1 MPKNVDIL
9 FSFDPE
15 KGEAGQAPHAGL
27 RAKLI
32 IPDPEL
38 IGKKATFTIKRHV
51 QVNDS
56 RPVHDTEEMFKHK
69 FTVRGGK
76 VTVPIPH
83 DVLKDHPFQYDGNE
97 IEIQC
102 FGELVIND
110 KLIRKDT
117 SVQKDLPVEALKKP
131 EVLSNTDELID
142 PKDIFSFSKNLM
154 AIPSHNKI
162 ATLGLLIVGLVVI
175 VVNMLI
181 GYHDQFSPEHA
192 TYFYSH
198 FDSDG
203 DGSSPL
209 VKALGGCGAI
219 GAAIWFAIRRQLR
232 KYMTF
237 GLKPISKSV
246 TRQSE
251 HAVSDL
257 FYGVSRTDLK
267 DVTLRIVACNMEKG
281 KYVRGSGSNQRTVS
295 FSTPVRGVL
304 LYSKKVTLIPKN
316 HSVENH
322 FRDSMSFEP
331 MFKVLYP
338 PSEVSKSHGLFIY
351 WEIQLIHNDFVD
363 QELVGDTARFRR
375 EDFFTA

>member
-1 MPKNVDIL
+1 MSKNVDIL

-15 KGEAGQAPHAGL
+15 KGEARQAPHAGL

-51 QVNDS
+51 QVKDS

-83 DVLKDHPFQYDGNE
+83 DVLKDHPFQYDGKE
-97 IEIQC
+97 IEIKC

-131 EVLSNTDELID
+131 EVLSNTNELIE

-154 AIPSHNKI
+154 AIPTHNKI
-162 ATLGLLIVGLVVI
+162 ATLGLLVVGLVVI

-237 GLKPISKSV
+237 KFKPITGSIN
-246 TRQSE
+246 RQSE

-338 PSEVSKSHGLFIY
+338 PSEVSESHGLFIY

>member
-1 MPKNVDIL
+1 MPKKVDII

-15 KGEAGQAPHAGL
+15 KGEARQAPHAGL
-27 RAKLI
+27 RAELI
-32 IPDPEL
+32 IPDHEL

-51 QVNDS
+51 RVKDS
-56 RPVHDTEEMFKHK
+56 SPVHDTEEMFKHK

-83 DVLKDHPFQYDGNE
+83 HVLKDHPFQYDGE
-97 IEIQC
+97 QIEIKC

-131 EVLSNTDELID
+131 EVLSNTNELID

-154 AIPSHNKI
+154 AIPTHNKI
-162 ATLGLLIVGLVVI
+162 ATLGLLVVGLVVI

-203 DGSSPL
+203 DRSTPL
-209 VKALGGCGAI
+209 GKALGGCGAI

-281 KYVRGSGSNQRTVS
+281 QYVRGSGSNRRTVS

-316 HSVENH
+316 QPVENY
-322 FRDSMSFEP
+322 FRDSISFEP
-331 MFKVLYP
+331 MFMALYP
-338 PSEVSKSHGLFIY
+338 PSEVSESHGLFIF
-351 WEIQLIHNDFVD
+351 WEIQLIHDDFVD
-363 QELVGDTARFRR
+363 QELEGNTAHFRR

>member
-1 MPKNVDIL
+1 
-9 FSFDPE
+9 
-15 KGEAGQAPHAGL
+15 
-27 RAKLI
+27 
-32 IPDPEL
+32 
-38 IGKKATFTIKRHV
+38 
-51 QVNDS
+51 
-56 RPVHDTEEMFKHK
+56 MFKHK
-69 FTVRGGK
+69 FTVRGEK

-83 DVLKDHPFQYDGNE
+83 HVLKDHPFQYDGE
-97 IEIQC
+97 QIEIKC

-131 EVLSNTDELID
+131 EVLSNTNELIE

-154 AIPSHNKI
+154 AIPTHNKI
-162 ATLGLLIVGLVVI
+162 ATLGLLVVGLVVI

-203 DGSSPL
+203 DRSTPL
-209 VKALGGCGAI
+209 GKALGGCGAI

-363 QELVGDTARFRR
+363 QEVAGKTANFRR

>member
-15 KGEAGQAPHAGL
+15 KGEPRQPPHAGL

-51 QVNDS
+51 QVKDS

-69 FTVRGGK
+69 FTVRGEK

-83 DVLKDHPFQYDGNE
+83 HVLEDHPFQYNGE
-97 IEIQC
+97 QIEIKC

-131 EVLSNTDELID
+131 EVLTNTNELIE

-162 ATLGLLIVGLVVI
+162 ATLGLLVVGLVVI

-192 TYFYSH
+192 TYLYSH

-209 VKALGGCGAI
+209 VKALSGCGVI

-237 GLKPISKSV
+237 KFKPITGSIN
-246 TRQSE
+246 RQSE
-251 HAVSDL
+251 HTVSDL

-316 HSVENH
+316 QPVENY
-322 FRDSMSFEP
+322 FRDSISFEP
-331 MFKVLYP
+331 MFMALYP
-338 PSEVSKSHGLFIY
+338 PSEVSESHGLFIY
-351 WEIQLIHNDFVD
+351 WEVQLIHNDFVD
-363 QELVGDTARFRR
+363 QELAGDTVHFRR

>member
-1 MPKNVDIL
+1 L
-9 FSFDPE
+9 
-15 KGEAGQAPHAGL
+15 
-27 RAKLI
+27 
-32 IPDPEL
+32 
-38 IGKKATFTIKRHV
+38 
-51 QVNDS
+51 
-56 RPVHDTEEMFKHK
+56 
-69 FTVRGGK
+69 
-76 VTVPIPH
+76 
-83 DVLKDHPFQYDGNE
+83 
-97 IEIQC
+97 
-102 FGELVIND
+102 LV
-110 KLIRKDT
+110 
-117 SVQKDLPVEALKKP
+117 
-131 EVLSNTDELID
+131 
-142 PKDIFSFSKNLM
+142 
-154 AIPSHNKI
+154 
-162 ATLGLLIVGLVVI
+162 VGLVVI

-181 GYHDQFSPEHA
+181 GVHDQFSPEHA

-281 KYVRGSGSNQRTVS
+281 QYVRGSGSNRRTVS

-338 PSEVSKSHGLFIY
+338 PNEVSESHGLFIY

-363 QELVGDTARFRR
+363 QEVAGKTANFRR

>member
-15 KGEAGQAPHAGL
+15 NGEARQAPHAGL
-27 RAKLI
+27 SAKLI

-51 QVNDS
+51 QVKDS

-181 GYHDQFSPEHA
+181 GVHDQFSPEHA
-192 TYFYSH
+192 TYIYSH
-198 FDSDG
+198 VDSDG
-203 DGSSPL
+203 DGASPL
-209 VKALGGCGAI
+209 ANALMGCGAI

-237 GLKPISKSV
+237 ELKPISKSV

-281 KYVRGSGSNQRTVS
+281 EYVRGSGSNRRTVS
-295 FSTPVRGVL
+295 FSTPFRGIL

>member
-15 KGEAGQAPHAGL
+15 KGEARQPLHAGL

-51 QVNDS
+51 QVKDS

-83 DVLKDHPFQYDGNE
+83 HVLEDHPFQYDGE
-97 IEIQC
+97 QIEIKC

-131 EVLSNTDELID
+131 EVLTNTNELIE

-154 AIPSHNKI
+154 AIPTHNKI
-162 ATLGLLIVGLVVI
+162 ATLGLLVVGLVVI

-209 VKALGGCGAI
+209 VKALSGCGAI

-237 GLKPISKSV
+237 KFKPITGSIN
-246 TRQSE
+246 RQSE

-316 HSVENH
+316 QPVENH

-338 PSEVSKSHGLFIY
+338 PSEVSESHGLFIY
-351 WEIQLIHNDFVD
+351 WEVQLIHNNFVD
-363 QELVGDTARFRR
+363 QELAGDTVHFRR

>member
-15 KGEAGQAPHAGL
+15 KVEARQPPHAGL

-51 QVNDS
+51 RVKDS

-69 FTVRGGK
+69 FTVRGGN

-83 DVLKDHPFQYDGNE
+83 HVLEDHPFQYDGE
-97 IEIQC
+97 QIEIKC

-117 SVQKDLPVEALKKP
+117 SVQKDLPMEALKKP
-131 EVLSNTDELID
+131 VVNSNTDELIE

-154 AIPSHNKI
+154 AIPTHNKI
-162 ATLGLLIVGLVVI
+162 ATLGLLVVGLVVI

-203 DGSSPL
+203 DRTTPL
-209 VKALGGCGAI
+209 GKALGGCGAI

-246 TRQSE
+246 TRK
-251 HAVSDL
+251 VSMPSVTC
-257 FYGVSRTDLK
+257 FTGFRERT
-267 DVTLRIVACNMEKG
+267 
-281 KYVRGSGSNQRTVS
+281 
-295 FSTPVRGVL
+295 
-304 LYSKKVTLIPKN
+304 
-316 HSVENH
+316 
-322 FRDSMSFEP
+322 
-331 MFKVLYP
+331 
-338 PSEVSKSHGLFIY
+338 
-351 WEIQLIHNDFVD
+351 
-363 QELVGDTARFRR
+363 
-375 EDFFTA
+375 

>member
-1 MPKNVDIL
+1 MSKNVDIL

-15 KGEAGQAPHAGL
+15 KGEARQPPHAGL

-51 QVNDS
+51 RVKDS

-83 DVLKDHPFQYDGNE
+83 DVLKDHPFQYDGKE
-97 IEIQC
+97 IEIKC

-131 EVLSNTDELID
+131 VVNSNTNELIE

-154 AIPSHNKI
+154 AIPTHNKI
-162 ATLGLLIVGLVVI
+162 ATLGLLVVGLVVI

-181 GYHDQFSPEHA
+181 GVHDQFSPEHA

-251 HAVSDL
+251 HVVSDL

-338 PSEVSKSHGLFIY
+338 PNEVSESHGLFIY

>member
-15 KGEAGQAPHAGL
+15 KGEARQAPHAGL

-83 DVLKDHPFQYDGNE
+83 DVLKDHPFQYDGKE
-97 IEIQC
+97 IEIKC

-131 EVLSNTDELID
+131 EVLSNTNELIE

-154 AIPSHNKI
+154 AIPTHNKI
-162 ATLGLLIVGLVVI
+162 ATLGLLVVGLVVI

-338 PSEVSKSHGLFIY
+338 PSEVSESHGLFIY

>member
-15 KGEAGQAPHAGL
+15 KGEARQPPHAGL

-69 FTVRGGK
+69 FTVRGEK
-76 VTVPIPH
+76 VTVSIPH
-83 DVLKDHPFQYDGNE
+83 HVLKDHPFQYDGNE

-131 EVLSNTDELID
+131 EVLSNTNELIE

-162 ATLGLLIVGLVVI
+162 ATLGLLVVGLVVI

-192 TYFYSH
+192 TYLYSH

-209 VKALGGCGAI
+209 AKALGGCGAI

-281 KYVRGSGSNQRTVS
+281 EYVRGSGSNRRTVS

>member
-15 KGEAGQAPHAGL
+15 KGEARQPPHAGL

-51 QVNDS
+51 RVKDS

-83 DVLKDHPFQYDGNE
+83 HVLEDHPFQYDGE
-97 IEIQC
+97 QIEIKC

-131 EVLSNTDELID
+131 EVLTNTNELIE
-142 PKDIFSFSKNLM
+142 PKDVFSFSKNLM
-154 AIPSHNKI
+154 AIPTHNKI
-162 ATLGLLIVGLVVI
+162 ATLGLLVVGLVVI

-209 VKALGGCGAI
+209 VKALSGCGAI

-237 GLKPISKSV
+237 KFKPITGSIN
-246 TRQSE
+246 RQSE

-295 FSTPVRGVL
+295 FSTPVRGAL

-338 PSEVSKSHGLFIY
+338 PSEVSESHGLFIY
-351 WEIQLIHNDFVD
+351 WEVQLIHNDFVD
-363 QELVGDTARFRR
+363 QELAGDTVHFRR

>member
-1 MPKNVDIL
+1 M
-9 FSFDPE
+9 
-15 KGEAGQAPHAGL
+15 
-27 RAKLI
+27 
-32 IPDPEL
+32 
-38 IGKKATFTIKRHV
+38 
-51 QVNDS
+51 
-56 RPVHDTEEMFKHK
+56 
-69 FTVRGGK
+69 
-76 VTVPIPH
+76 
-83 DVLKDHPFQYDGNE
+83 
-97 IEIQC
+97 
-102 FGELVIND
+102 
-110 KLIRKDT
+110 
-117 SVQKDLPVEALKKP
+117 EALKKP
-131 EVLSNTDELID
+131 EVLSNTDELIE

-181 GYHDQFSPEHA
+181 GVHDEFSPRHA
-192 TYFYSH
+192 TYIYSQI
-198 FDSDG
+198 DSDG
-203 DGSSPL
+203 DRSSPIA
-209 VKALGGCGAI
+209 KALGGCGAI
-219 GAAIWFAIRRQLR
+219 GVAIWFAIRRQLR

-237 GLKPISKSV
+237 KFKPITGSIN
-246 TRQSE
+246 RQSE
-251 HAVSDL
+251 HTVSDL

-304 LYSKKVTLIPKN
+304 LYSKKVTLIQKN
-316 HSVENH
+316 QPVENH

-338 PSEVSKSHGLFIY
+338 PSEVSESHGLFIY
-351 WEIQLIHNDFVD
+351 WEVQLIHNDFVD

>member
-1 MPKNVDIL
+1 
-9 FSFDPE
+9 
-15 KGEAGQAPHAGL
+15 
-27 RAKLI
+27 
-32 IPDPEL
+32 
-38 IGKKATFTIKRHV
+38 
-51 QVNDS
+51 
-56 RPVHDTEEMFKHK
+56 MFKHK

-83 DVLKDHPFQYDGNE
+83 HVLEDHPFQYDGE
-97 IEIQC
+97 QIEIKC

-131 EVLSNTDELID
+131 EVLTNTNELIE
-142 PKDIFSFSKNLM
+142 PKDVFSFSKNLM
-154 AIPSHNKI
+154 AIPTHNKI
-162 ATLGLLIVGLVVI
+162 ATLGLLVVSLVVI

-209 VKALGGCGAI
+209 VKALSGCGAI

-237 GLKPISKSV
+237 KFKPITGSIN
-246 TRQSE
+246 RQSE

-295 FSTPVRGVL
+295 FSTPVRGAL

-338 PSEVSKSHGLFIY
+338 PSEVSESHGLFIY
-351 WEIQLIHNDFVD
+351 WEVQLIHNDFVD
-363 QELVGDTARFRR
+363 QEMAGKTANFRR

>member
-1 MPKNVDIL
+1 MSKNVDIL

-15 KGEAGQAPHAGL
+15 KGEARQAPHAGL

-51 QVNDS
+51 QVKDS

-83 DVLKDHPFQYDGNE
+83 DVLKDHPFQYDGNA

-131 EVLSNTDELID
+131 EVLSNTNELIE

-154 AIPSHNKI
+154 AIPTHNKI
-162 ATLGLLIVGLVVI
+162 ATLGLLVVGLVVI

-192 TYFYSH
+192 TYLYSH
-198 FDSDG
+198 VGSDG
-203 DGSSPL
+203 DGESPL
-209 VKALGGCGAI
+209 VNALMGCGAI
-219 GAAIWFAIRRQLR
+219 GVAIWFAIRRQLR

-281 KYVRGSGSNQRTVS
+281 QYVRGSGSNRRTVS

>member
-15 KGEAGQAPHAGL
+15 KGEARQPPHAGL

-51 QVNDS
+51 QVKDS
-56 RPVHDTEEMFKHK
+56 RPVHDTEKMFNYE

-83 DVLKDHPFQYDGNE
+83 HVLKDHPFQYDGKE

-131 EVLSNTDELID
+131 EVLSNTNELIE

-154 AIPSHNKI
+154 AIPTHNKI
-162 ATLGLLIVGLVVI
+162 ATLGLLVVGLVVI

-251 HAVSDL
+251 HVVSDL

-338 PSEVSKSHGLFIY
+338 PSEVSESHGLFIY

>member
-15 KGEAGQAPHAGL
+15 NGEARQAPHAGL
-27 RAKLI
+27 SAKLI

-51 QVNDS
+51 QVKDS

-181 GYHDQFSPEHA
+181 GVHDQFSPEHA
-192 TYFYSH
+192 TYIYSH
-198 FDSDG
+198 VDSDG
-203 DGSSPL
+203 DGASPL
-209 VKALGGCGAI
+209 VNALMGCGAI

-232 KYMTF
+232 KYMKF
-237 GLKPISKSV
+237 ELKPISKSV

-251 HAVSDL
+251 HAGSDL

-281 KYVRGSGSNQRTVS
+281 EYVRGSGSNRRTVS
-295 FSTPVRGVL
+295 FSTPVRGIL

>member
-15 KGEAGQAPHAGL
+15 KGEARQPPHAGL

-38 IGKKATFTIKRHV
+38 IGKKATFTIKRRV
-51 QVNDS
+51 RVKDS

-83 DVLKDHPFQYDGNE
+83 HVLEDHPFQYDGVE

-102 FGELVIND
+102 FSELVIND

-117 SVQKDLPVEALKKP
+117 SVQKDLPVEALQKP
-131 EVLSNTDELID
+131 AVNNNTDELIE

-154 AIPSHNKI
+154 AIPTHNKI

-181 GYHDQFSPEHA
+181 GVHDEFSPRHA
-192 TYFYSH
+192 TYVYSQV
-198 FDSDG
+198 DSDG
-203 DGSSPL
+203 DSSSPI

-237 GLKPISKSV
+237 KLKPITGSIN
-246 TRQSE
+246 RQSE
-251 HAVSDL
+251 HTVSDL
-257 FYGVSRTDLK
+257 VHGVSRTDLE

-281 KYVRGSGSNQRTVS
+281 KYVRGSGSNRRTVS

-316 HSVENH
+316 QPVENY
-322 FRDSMSFEP
+322 FRDPMSFEP
-331 MFKVLYP
+331 MFKALYP
-338 PSEVSKSHGLFIY
+338 PSEVSESHGLFIY
-351 WEIQLIHNDFVD
+351 WEVQLIHNDFVD
-363 QELVGDTARFRR
+363 QELAGDTVHFRR

>member
-1 MPKNVDIL
+1 MSKNVDIL

-15 KGEAGQAPHAGL
+15 KGEARQAPHAGL

-69 FTVRGGK
+69 FTVRGEK

-83 DVLKDHPFQYDGNE
+83 HVLEDHPFQYDGKE
-97 IEIQC
+97 IEIKC

-131 EVLSNTDELID
+131 EVLSNTNELIE

-154 AIPSHNKI
+154 AIPTHNKI
-162 ATLGLLIVGLVVI
+162 ATLGLLVVGLVVI

-181 GYHDQFSPEHA
+181 GVHDQFSPEHA

-203 DGSSPL
+203 DRTTPL
-209 VKALGGCGAI
+209 GKALGGCGAI

-281 KYVRGSGSNQRTVS
+281 QYVRGSGSNQRTVS

>member
-15 KGEAGQAPHAGL
+15 NGEARQAPHAGL
-27 RAKLI
+27 SAKLI

-51 QVNDS
+51 QVKDS

-181 GYHDQFSPEHA
+181 GVHDQFSPEHA
-192 TYFYSH
+192 TYIYSH
-198 FDSDG
+198 VDSDG
-203 DGSSPL
+203 DGASPL
-209 VKALGGCGAI
+209 ANALMGCGAI

-237 GLKPISKSV
+237 ELKPISKSV

-281 KYVRGSGSNQRTVS
+281 EYVRGSGSNRRTVS
-295 FSTPVRGVL
+295 FSTPVRGIL

-363 QELVGDTARFRR
+363 QELVGDTALFRR

>member
-83 DVLKDHPFQYDGNE
+83 HVLKDHPFQYDGE
-97 IEIQC
+97 QIEIKC

-131 EVLSNTDELID
+131 EVLSNTNELID

-154 AIPSHNKI
+154 AIPTHNKI

-181 GYHDQFSPEHA
+181 GVHDQFSPEHA

-281 KYVRGSGSNQRTVS
+281 QYVRGSGSNQRTVS

>member
-15 KGEAGQAPHAGL
+15 KVEARQPPHAGL

-51 QVNDS
+51 QVKDS

-83 DVLKDHPFQYDGNE
+83 HVLEDHPFQYDGE
-97 IEIQC
+97 QIEIKC

-117 SVQKDLPVEALKKP
+117 SVQKDLPMEALKKP
-131 EVLSNTDELID
+131 VVNSNTDELIE

-154 AIPSHNKI
+154 AIPTHNKI
-162 ATLGLLIVGLVVI
+162 ATLGLLVVGLVVI

-181 GYHDQFSPEHA
+181 GVHDQFSPEHA

-209 VKALGGCGAI
+209 VKALGGCGTI

-237 GLKPISKSV
+237 KFKPITGSIN
-246 TRQSE
+246 RQSE

-257 FYGVSRTDLK
+257 FYGVSRADLK

-316 HSVENH
+316 QPVENY

-331 MFKVLYP
+331 MFKALYP
-338 PSEVSKSHGLFIY
+338 PSEVSESHGLFIY
-351 WEIQLIHNDFVD
+351 WEVQLIHNDFVD
-363 QELVGDTARFRR
+363 QELAGDTVHFRR

>member
-1 MPKNVDIL
+1 MLKNVDIL

-15 KGEAGQAPHAGL
+15 KGEARQPPHAGL

-51 QVNDS
+51 QVKDS

-69 FTVRGGK
+69 FTVRGEK

-83 DVLKDHPFQYDGNE
+83 HVLEDHPFQYDGE
-97 IEIQC
+97 QIEIKC

-131 EVLSNTDELID
+131 EVLTNTNELIE

-154 AIPSHNKI
+154 AIPTHNKI
-162 ATLGLLIVGLVVI
+162 ATLGLLVVGLVVI

-209 VKALGGCGAI
+209 VKALSGCGAI

-237 GLKPISKSV
+237 KFKPITGSIN
-246 TRQSE
+246 RQSE

-338 PSEVSKSHGLFIY
+338 PSEVSESHGLFIY
-351 WEIQLIHNDFVD
+351 WEVQLIHNDFVD
-363 QELVGDTARFRR
+363 QELAGDTVHFRR

>member
-1 MPKNVDIL
+1 MLISFSRLIRRKAKQGRRPTPGFAPNSLFQIL
-9 FSFDPE
+9 
-15 KGEAGQAPHAGL
+15 
-27 RAKLI
+27 
-32 IPDPEL
+32 PDPEL

-51 QVNDS
+51 QVKDS

-83 DVLKDHPFQYDGNE
+83 DVLKDHPFQYEGE
-97 IEIQC
+97 QIEIKC

-181 GYHDQFSPEHA
+181 GVHDQFSPEHA
-192 TYFYSH
+192 TYIYSH
-198 FDSDG
+198 VDSDG
-203 DGSSPL
+203 DGASPL
-209 VKALGGCGAI
+209 ANALMGCGAI

-237 GLKPISKSV
+237 ELKPISKSV

-281 KYVRGSGSNQRTVS
+281 EYVRGSGSNRRTVS

>member
-1 MPKNVDIL
+1 
-9 FSFDPE
+9 
-15 KGEAGQAPHAGL
+15 
-27 RAKLI
+27 
-32 IPDPEL
+32 
-38 IGKKATFTIKRHV
+38 
-51 QVNDS
+51 
-56 RPVHDTEEMFKHK
+56 MFKHK
-69 FTVRGGK
+69 FTVRSGN
-76 VTVPIPH
+76 VTVSIPH
-83 DVLKDHPFQYDGNE
+83 HVLDDHPFQYDGE
-97 IEIQC
+97 QIEIKC

-110 KLIRKDT
+110 NLIRKDT
-117 SVQKDLPVEALKKP
+117 SVQKDLPMEALKKT
-131 EVLSNTDELID
+131 VVNSNTDELIE
-142 PKDIFSFSKNLM
+142 PKDIFFFSKNLM
-154 AIPSHNKI
+154 TIPTHNKI
-162 ATLGLLIVGLVVI
+162 ATLGLLVVGLVVI

-203 DGSSPL
+203 DRTTPL
-209 VKALGGCGAI
+209 GKALGGCGAI

-246 TRQSE
+246 TRHE

-257 FYGVSRTDLK
+257 FYGVSRTYLK

-281 KYVRGSGSNQRTVS
+281 QYVRGSSSNRRTVS

-338 PSEVSKSHGLFIY
+338 PSVVSKSYGLFIY
-351 WEIQLIHNDFVD
+351 WEIQLIHDDFVD
-363 QELVGDTARFRR
+363 QELEGNTAHLGR

>member
-15 KGEAGQAPHAGL
+15 NGEARQAPHAGL
-27 RAKLI
+27 SAKLI

-51 QVNDS
+51 QVKDS

-181 GYHDQFSPEHA
+181 GVHDQFSPEHA
-192 TYFYSH
+192 TYIYSH
-198 FDSDG
+198 VDSDG
-203 DGSSPL
+203 DGASPL
-209 VKALGGCGAI
+209 ANALMGCGAI

-237 GLKPISKSV
+237 ELKPISKSV

-281 KYVRGSGSNQRTVS
+281 EYVRGSGSNRRTVS
-295 FSTPVRGVL
+295 FSTPVRGIL